1 MVKNTCR
8 HRNPLT
14 ANEVN
19 SIYPR
24 DLGQGGDVGFL
35 WVSQHVPVKF
45 PMGFQSIPQVP
56 NVFPSMFLTLSH
68 VLCPKF
74 YSCNLYN
81 QPKGGDYNTFYLGL
95 FQSLDGPIK
104 DAHHKINE
112 M

>member
-35 WVSQHVPVKF
+35 WVPVKF
-45 PMGFQSIPQVP
+45 PIGFQSIPQVP

-81 QPKGGDYNTFYLGL
+81 QPNNTFILGL
-95 FQSLDGPIK
+95 SKVQMGQSKMLIIKEKKFELQGPCNK
-104 DAHHKINE
+104 
-112 M
+112 